1 MTQMVPRERLRQARK
16 RRVDR
21 GYLCA
26 AIDLYVHPESI
37 RTPMPTSLPNPTTSA
52 RASFGFALR
61 LAVPLLAVG
70 LGACTTIAPPADG
83 WEGHLHGNAIVML
96 GEVHD
101 NAEQHR
107 LRLALLQRAFAAGW
121 RPAIV
126 MEQFD
131 REHQPEIERARR
143 ERPADA
149 QHVIDLAAPHAARST
164 GGWNWDYYR
173 PYVALALR
181 YSVPLVAANLSN
193 ADTAKIVRGGYA
205 AVFDAASVKALG
217 LDLPVPPDW
226 QQAEEHE
233 IDAGHCHAL
242 PPALWPRMARAQ
254 FARDAVMAQ
263 VLREHAQTGAV
274 LLAGNGHVRRD
285 LGVPR
290 RLGRD
295 SDRVFTVGY
304 LEDGDDATP
313 ASAFDAV
320 VRTEAA
326 ERSDPCARFE
336 GPVGKE

>member
-1 MTQMVPRERLRQARK
+1 MPITTRLSTFRAW
-16 RRVDR
+16 
-21 GYLCA
+21 A
-26 AIDLYVHPESI
+26 AL
-37 RTPMPTSLPNPTTSA
+37 
-52 RASFGFALR
+52 ALR
-61 LAVPLLAVG
+61 WRLVVALLAAA
-70 LGACTTIAPPADG
+70 LGACTTIAPPGNG
-83 WEGHLHGNAIVML
+83 WEGRLHGNAIVML

-107 LRLALLQRAFAAGW
+107 LRLALLRRAFAAGW
-121 RPAIV
+121 RPAIA

-131 REHQPEIERARR
+131 REHQADIERARR

-149 QHVIDLAAPHAARST
+149 QHVIDLAAPHAAQST
-164 GGWNWDYYR
+164 GGWNWNYYR

-181 YSVPLVAANLSN
+181 YGVPLVAANLSN
-193 ADTAKIVRGGYA
+193 ADTAKIVHGGYA

-217 LDLPVPPDW
+217 LDLPVPAAW

-242 PPALWPRMARAQ
+242 PPTMWPRMARAQ
-254 FARDAVMAQ
+254 FARDAVMAR

-295 SDRVFTVGY
+295 SDRAFAVGY
-304 LEDGDDATP
+304 LEAGDDATP

-326 ERSDPCARFE
+326 ERSDPCAGFE
-336 GPVGKE
+336 GQVGRE

>member
-1 MTQMVPRERLRQARK
+1 MST
-16 RRVDR
+16 D
-21 GYLCA
+21 
-26 AIDLYVHPESI
+26 I
-37 RTPMPTSLPNPTTSA
+37 RIPTTSA
-52 RASFGFALR
+52 RAALR
-61 LAVPLLAVG
+61 LGLRLVVALLACA
-70 LGACTTIAPPADG
+70 LGACAAIAPPTDG
-83 WEGHLHGNAIVML
+83 WEGRLQGNAIVML

-101 NAEQHR
+101 NARQHR

-131 REHQPEIERARR
+131 REHQPDIERARR

-149 QHVIDLAAPHAARST
+149 QHVIDLAAPHAARSA

-173 PYVALALR
+173 PYVALVLR
-181 YSVPLVAANLSN
+181 YDVPLVAANLSN

-217 LDLPVPPDW
+217 LDLPVPPGW

-304 LEDGDDATP
+304 LENGDDATP

-336 GPVGKE
+336 GQVGKE